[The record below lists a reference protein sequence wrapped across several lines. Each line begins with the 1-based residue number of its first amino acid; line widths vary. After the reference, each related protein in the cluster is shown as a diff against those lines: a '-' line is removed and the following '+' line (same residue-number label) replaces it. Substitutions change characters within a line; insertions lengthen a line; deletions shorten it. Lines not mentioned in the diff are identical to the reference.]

1 MTRNRKIIVCLLLGV
16 FIVASF
22 PPVLA
27 QEWGTLEDGYFI
39 VKYPPGY
46 EDDANKI
53 LEYANFALQVVMEK
67 YPHELSQKVVICLYD
82 YSNYNDPPY
91 VTRYDSG
98 KREISLLA
106 PSDQPAQYRSW
117 CDDLWYQSS
126 IIHEYVHVPF
136 YQDLSYGNVPSWFSQ
151 GLAEYFSMFCSTPSI
166 LIKYESQLGKIEDMV
181 KNGEGYLMSVG
192 GDEYYGGA
200 YIVKY
205 MYGVYGQDNV
215 TNLIKSDAVSFI
227 PALEKELNV
236 TPREFE
242 DKWLKWAC
250 EEFGADYDLY
260 AISEAVPTVEV
271 NVRSVGTSV
280 GVELSETNIIGIS
293 IMLLEEIPEFTIS
306 IQQWKQKP
314 AEVSPPPGVEY
325 CYFDVITTVEISSV
339 KSTCVDFK
347 VEKSWIHDNQ
357 IDEGTVK
364 LYRYDAI
371 TREWGQLPT
380 RRIGEN
386 FTYVYYSAESLG
398 LSIYAVSGT
407 RLAPAS
413 FEFSNLVISPT
424 DVRVGEPVTISVDI
438 RNVGELQGE
447 NIVTLKINEVT
458 VESESV
464 TLVAEETETVTF
476 TLVENIEGTYSVNI
490 KELSGSFVVK
500 RSARPFPW
508 PLVIGI
514 IVTIL
519 FVIAVVVVLYR
530 RKQVKRL
537 ITRKIK

>member
-1 MTRNRKIIVCLLLGV
+1 MTMNCDKKIIVCLLLGV

-27 QEWGTLEDGYFI
+27 QEWGTLEDEYFI
-39 VKYPPGY
+39 VKYPLGY

-106 PSDQPAQYRSW
+106 PSDQPAQYRSY
-117 CDDLWYQSS
+117 CDDLWYQKN

-136 YQDLSYGNVPSWFSQ
+136 YQDLGYGNVPGWFSQ
-151 GLAEYFSMFCSTPSI
+151 GLAEYFSIFCSTPSI
-166 LIKYESQLGKIEDMV
+166 LIKYESHKIEDMV

-205 MYGVYGQDNV
+205 MYEVYGQDNV

-260 AISEAVPTVEV
+260 AISETVPTVEIDPGEPEIV
-271 NVRSVGTSV
+271 EVSDITIAGGEQATFTAKVKNVGYTEDTFIPHLDLPRGMTVISYPGDASIPVDETVTLTWVLSVGDVETARTETATLRVVAKNSLLEDSV
-280 GVELSETNIIGIS
+280 TFPVHLEPNPGPPIRMGDLTVYVLDETNAPIAGAEVTCAGVNAVTGADGIVVINDIREGNQQLS
-293 IMLLEEIPEFTIS
+293 VSFEGYTDHSETIS
-306 IQQWKQKP
+306 IR
-314 AEVSPPPGVEY
+314 
-325 CYFDVITTVEISSV
+325 
-339 KSTCVDFK
+339 
-347 VEKSWIHDNQ
+347 
-357 IDEGTVK
+357 EGTNSRTVRLSK
-364 LYRYDAI
+364 GQDSTDQGFPLALLAI
-371 TREWGQLPT
+371 
-380 RRIGEN
+380 
-386 FTYVYYSAESLG
+386 ALG
-398 LSIYAVSGT
+398 
-407 RLAPAS
+407 
-413 FEFSNLVISPT
+413 
-424 DVRVGEPVTISVDI
+424 
-438 RNVGELQGE
+438 
-447 NIVTLKINEVT
+447 
-458 VESESV
+458 
-464 TLVAEETETVTF
+464 
-476 TLVENIEGTYSVNI
+476 
-490 KELSGSFVVK
+490 
-500 RSARPFPW
+500 
-508 PLVIGI
+508 IGI
-514 IVTIL
+514 P
-519 FVIAVVVVLYR
+519 VVLGG
-530 RKQVKRL
+530 VIL
-537 ITRKIK
+537 IGKKKGWWLR